1 MLGIFTSNAGG
12 KEAAEG
18 GQQQLRVVDG
28 AGGHDSYSSG

>member
-18 GQQQLRVVDG
+18 GQQQLRMVDG
-28 AGGHDSYSSG
+28 GGHDSYSSG